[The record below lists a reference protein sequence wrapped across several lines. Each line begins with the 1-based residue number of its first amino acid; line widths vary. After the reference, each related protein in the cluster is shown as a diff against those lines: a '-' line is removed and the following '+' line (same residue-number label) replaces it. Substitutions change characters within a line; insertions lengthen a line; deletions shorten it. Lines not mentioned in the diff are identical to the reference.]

1 MTANALS
8 PVAIGAKV
16 TINAAVG
23 PEPRIRQHRGRAA
36 LQGRI
41 TRSEKLTRALAPEAA
56 RKINGGNMTNRNSQ
70 TLGSQTMTEFCEQL
84 NPRILLT
91 LRDHNHDEARRP
103 GREMLRVQ
111 ESWVAAAEKR
121 ALLWLAARTP
131 DRIGPDHLTVLGLL
145 AQIAAGAFYAA
156 AAWNRYALLA
166 VIAFLTLNW
175 LGDSLDGTL
184 ARVRQRQRPRYG
196 FYVDHMVDT
205 FGALALMGGLAL
217 SGYMHPVIAIGLLIA
232 FLVLSIQSYLATY
245 ALGEFRISFW
255 RFGPT
260 ELRILLS
267 VGNLALFWKPVVH
280 CLGGKFRLFDA
291 GGVIGLA
298 GMGLMVI
305 AFTAQNTIRLYRE
318 ERIAQ

>member
-1 MTANALS
+1 
-8 PVAIGAKV
+8 
-16 TINAAVG
+16 
-23 PEPRIRQHRGRAA
+23 
-36 LQGRI
+36 
-41 TRSEKLTRALAPEAA
+41 
-56 RKINGGNMTNRNSQ
+56 MTNRNSP

-103 GREMLRVQ
+103 AREMLRVQ
-111 ESWVAAAEKR
+111 ESWVASAEKR

-145 AQIAAGAFYAA
+145 AQIAAGAFYAL

-166 VIAFLTLNW
+166 VIACLTLNW

-205 FGALALMGGLAL
+205 FGALALMAGLAL